1 MYCSS
6 ECIRSSLSLEY
17 LSVIHDH
24 CSFLLQPLFM
34 MGIVERGYLILVH
47 LTDYNMMSYTDWMWW
62 THGVHVGTN
71 LDDRPFIEP
80 STAITTAC
88 HSIKWLCLCWHRCIN
103 RRVNLYPII
112 MQSNHI
118 DWTAV
123 FAVLPIMALQQF
135 LTTNFNTAH
144 REEASCKRLQS
155 TRDSSHVVPNTRV
168 TRYFL
173 GSKNTREL
181 KKVCCSK
188 RGQIN
193 CPK

>member
-1 MYCSS
+1 
-6 ECIRSSLSLEY
+6 

-47 LTDYNMMSYTDWMWW
+47 LLDYNIMSYTGWMWW

-88 HSIKWLCLCWHRCIN
+88 HSIKLLCLCWHCCIN

-135 LTTNFNTAH
+135 MIIGAILEMGRMIH
-144 REEASCKRLQS
+144 R
-155 TRDSSHVVPNTRV
+155 N
-168 TRYFL
+168 RYFL
-173 GSKNTREL
+173 RGSWWDANLTRVFL
-181 KKVCCSK
+181 S
-188 RGQIN
+188 RFSRIHTTLTHR
-193 CPK
+193 